1 MNECICLKGVTF
13 DRKYFHSATL
23 LRPKE
28 DAGEKYAGNLTL
40 IVNFIVPNIG
50 GSQGILKT
58 MFLKEATPIETID
71 LYRDLLLKL
80 ELGKAN
86 LPSKSM
92 LIKEL
97 LTADEKAL
105 SKTATSSQE
114 DLLGGTVPPIS
125 EHVRAAKPNPP
136 SVLEATEE
144 DAKTDPPQGVE

>member
-40 IVNFIVPNIG
+40 TVNFIVPNIG

-71 LYRDLLLKL
+71 LYLMLLEALRNIANRKGPCCPVSPTRADLI
-80 ELGKAN
+80 N
-86 LPSKSM
+86 
-92 LIKEL
+92 EL
-97 LTADEKAL
+97 LTGDEKAL
-105 SKTATSSQE
+105 TAG
-114 DLLGGTVPPIS
+114 LVPPD
-125 EHVRAAKPNPP
+125 PPP

-144 DAKTDPPQGVE
+144 DTK